1 MEVNA
6 KNYRVASEI
15 MREDVV
21 ISSRIPEA
29 VFKDFMEV
37 IAGQGLSRSQ
47 GMHAAINMYVN
58 YFKYNSQEGG
68 NTEKKKEMEEAFSI
82 FQRPAKN
89 PETLAKLGDVNS

>member
-1 MEVNA
+1 MDVNP
-6 KNYRVASEI
+6 KNYRIASEN

-21 ISSRIPEA
+21 ISSRIPEE

-58 YFKYNSQEGG
+58 YFKYDSQEGG
-68 NTEKKKEMEEAFSI
+68 NDKQKKEIEEAFSI
-82 FQRPAKN
+82 FQRPSKN
-89 PETLAKLGDVNS
+89 SETLAKLGDVNS